1 MARGFEEKQGSLLT
15 DSATCAKES
24 LKILLTILASKK
36 WQCQSID
43 IKSAFLQ
50 GKNIERDVYLR
61 PTTQKAG
68 VDKNCVWK
76 LNTCIYGLSDASRH
90 WYLSVKDELIK
101 LGVKCSKYDPAV
113 FYWHNNGELHGI
125 ICTHVDDFLFG
136 DTNEFILNVMNP
148 IKEKFVIGS
157 ECHMVFKYIGL
168 NVNQLSDHMYSILV
182 DQATYIDSIQ
192 EISKVRKGKERRTV
206 L

>member
-1 MARGFEEKQGSLLT
+1 MARGFEEKQDSLLT
-15 DSATCAKES
+15 DSPACAKES

-50 GKNIERDVYLR
+50 GKKIERDVYLR
-61 PTTQKAG
+61 PPKEAG

-76 LNTCIYGLSDASRH
+76 LNTCIYGLSDASRY

-113 FYWHNNGELHGI
+113 FYW
-125 ICTHVDDFLFG
+125 
-136 DTNEFILNVMNP
+136 
-148 IKEKFVIGS
+148 
-157 ECHMVFKYIGL
+157 
-168 NVNQLSDHMYSILV
+168 
-182 DQATYIDSIQ
+182 QAP
-192 EISKVRKGKERRTV
+192 
-206 L
+206 